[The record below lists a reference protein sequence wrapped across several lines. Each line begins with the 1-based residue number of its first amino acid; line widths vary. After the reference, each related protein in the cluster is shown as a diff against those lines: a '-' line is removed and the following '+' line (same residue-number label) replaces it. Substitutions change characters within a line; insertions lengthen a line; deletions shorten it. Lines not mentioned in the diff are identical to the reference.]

1 MKNHVASVHDG
12 KRPPKC
18 IICQT
23 AFASSQ
29 GLKQHFIL
37 KHDDSRAH
45 RCEICEALCP
55 SNHLLK
61 KHIALVHEGKR
72 PFECDICHKN
82 FGTKVHVTRHK
93 KSVHDEKNHPS
104 VLFNREKFQSIESR
118 PHPKIH
124 LRSKVSLELTHNF
137 KLINFTIYA

>member
-1 MKNHVASVHDG
+1 VHDG
-12 KRPPKC
+12 KRPHKC
-18 IICQT
+18 IVCQA

-29 GLKQHFIL
+29 SLKQHFII
-37 KHDDSRAH
+37 KHDDSRAEK
-45 RCEICEALCP
+45 CEICEASCA

-72 PFECDICHKN
+72 PFECDICQKN
-82 FGTKVHVTRHK
+82 FGTKAHVTRHK
-93 KSVHDEKNHPS
+93 KSVHDDKIQPS
-104 VLFNREKFQSIESR
+104 VLFDREKFQSIENQ

-124 LRSKVSLELTHNF
+124 LRSKVSFELTHNF